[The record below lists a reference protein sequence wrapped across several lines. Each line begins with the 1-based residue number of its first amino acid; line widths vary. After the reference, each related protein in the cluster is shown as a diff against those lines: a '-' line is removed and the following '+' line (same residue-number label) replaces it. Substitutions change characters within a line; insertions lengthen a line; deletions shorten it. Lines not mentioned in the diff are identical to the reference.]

1 MLRSTGI
8 VEHPRAARRLAL
20 GFAATALAV
29 LALWGVAGLR
39 SGLGRPLVV
48 ALAQSTSTLDP
59 HLHNEIVL
67 STVLSN
73 FYEGLV
79 AFDPEMRLV
88 PSLAVAWQRLDGHR
102 VRFELRPGIRFHDG
116 EPLTAADVVASL
128 LRGRNHPRSGIA
140 HHLVDVAAVEAEGE
154 HAVVVH
160 TSGPAATLLDRLVF
174 VAVVPRRLA
183 AEEEILEPVGT
194 GPYRFV
200 RRAAD
205 GTLVA
210 RWAGGWHRRPPF
222 RTVHFRLGFP
232 QEQQLA
238 LFMSGGVDVLA
249 WLPDRALRFVSQD
262 PDVRP
267 VPQPRLSVQILSVVP
282 AAVPGDARAWLAD
295 RRVRRALL
303 LGIDRQRLVEQGYRG
318 NGTVASQ
325 YVHPVVFGFDSGLAP
340 CPFDREAARRILAEV
355 GDVPDVELVLGH
367 PSSAPVVIEAIL
379 EDLRHL
385 GVRARAQSLPFDEFL
400 RRARNQELPLLY
412 YGRTAATGDA
422 SDVLNAMV
430 HSPDAARGWGREN
443 FTGFSNPRVD
453 ALLERC
459 EQELAPD
466 IRRAMLHEVQRLV
479 LDELP
484 MLPLT
489 IRFGHV
495 GVSKRVDMT
504 PRFDQ
509 RLLVAEFR
517 RR

>member
-8 VEHPRAARRLAL
+8 GEHPHSSRWWVA
-20 GFAATALAV
+20 GFAATALVV
-29 LALWGVAGLR
+29 LALWGAAGLR
-39 SGLGRPLVV
+39 GGLSRPLVV
-48 ALAQSTSTLDP
+48 ALAQTTPTLDP
-59 HLHNEIVL
+59 HLHNETVL
-67 STVLSN
+67 WTVLSN
-73 FYEGLV
+73 FCEGLV

-88 PSLAVAWQRLDGHR
+88 PSLAVRWQRLDDHR
-102 VRFELRPGIRFHDG
+102 VRFELRSGVRFHDG
-116 EPLTAADVVASL
+116 EPLTSADVVASL
-128 LRGRNHPRSGIA
+128 ERGRNHPRSGIA
-140 HHLVDVAAVEAEGE
+140 HHLVDVTAVEADGE
-154 HAVVVH
+154 NAVVLH
-160 TSGPAATLLDRLVF
+160 TSGPAATLLNRLVF

-183 AEEEILEPVGT
+183 AEEEIFEPVGT

-210 RWAGGWHRRPPF
+210 RSTRSWHRRPPF

-238 LFMSGGVDVLA
+238 LLMSGGVDVLA

-262 PDVRP
+262 PHVRP
-267 VPQPRLSVQILSVVP
+267 VPQPRLSVQMLSVVAD
-282 AAVPGDARAWLAD
+282 AAPGVAGSWLAD

-325 YVHPVVFGFDSGLAP
+325 YVHPVVFGFDSGLTP
-340 CPFDREAARRILAEV
+340 YPFDREAARRILEDV
-355 GDVPDVELVLGH
+355 GDIPDVELVLGH
-367 PSSAPVVIEAIL
+367 PSSAPVVIDAIL
-379 EDLRHL
+379 EDLRSL
-385 GVRARAQSLPFDEFL
+385 GVQVRARSMPFDEFL
-400 RRARNQELPLLY
+400 RRARNHELPLLY

-430 HSPDAARGWGREN
+430 HTPDTARGWGREN
-443 FTGFSNPRVD
+443 FTGFSDPRVD

-466 IRRAMLHEVQRLV
+466 SRRSMLYEVQRLV

-484 MLPLT
+484 LLPLT

-495 GVSKRVDMT
+495 GVSNRIEVI